1 MPKLYEYLGIKVS
14 FFAGDHLPIH
24 VHGRNEG
31 KETKAEIMIENGE
44 ITTRYVTVK
53 NRAPLT
59 PQKQKDFETLVE
71 HEAENIVRIWNEF
84 KKTGIPPAPQRI
96 TRRIR

>member
-1 MPKLYEYLGIKVS
+1 MPKLYEYLGIHVS
-14 FFAGDHLPIH
+14 FYAGDHLPIH
-24 VHGRNEG
+24 VHGRCEG
-31 KETKAEIMIENGE
+31 CETKAEITIEDGE
-44 ITTRYVTVK
+44 AVIRYVSVK
-53 NRAPLT
+53 RKLPLP

-84 KKTGIPPAPQRI
+84 KETGIAPAPQRI